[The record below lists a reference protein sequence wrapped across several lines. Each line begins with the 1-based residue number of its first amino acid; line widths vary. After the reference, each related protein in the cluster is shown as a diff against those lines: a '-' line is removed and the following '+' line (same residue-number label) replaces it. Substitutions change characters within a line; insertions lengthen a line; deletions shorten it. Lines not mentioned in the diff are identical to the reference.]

1 MLRERRAGGE
11 GEREGEMSGRE
22 KTGRERRRKRK
33 EGGKEGR
40 NKTGER
46 RERMMFGRGGLS
58 TDERLKEK
66 GTW

>member
-1 MLRERRAGGE
+1 
-11 GEREGEMSGRE
+11 MSGRE